1 MSNPKTILEI
11 NKKLSQYT
19 TEVLA
24 GAVEAS
30 DRARDQLKNAKFI
43 EADLFARIKAR
54 DVRRALEKEEREAA
68 EAATASPEN
77 AGAADTTAARCV

>member
-30 DRARDQLKNAKFI
+30 DRARDSLKTQSLLRQIFLQGLK
-43 EADLFARIKAR
+43 
-54 DVRRALEKEEREAA
+54 RAM
-68 EAATASPEN
+68 
-77 AGAADTTAARCV
+77 